1 MISVRRPVVGKH
13 MSVKPAVRRTHETG
27 AERRRRRRRKGKD
40 RGNEKK
46 KRRVNEMV

>member
-27 AERRRRRRRKGKD
+27 VERRRRRRERTGEMS
-40 RGNEKK
+40 NKK
-46 KRRVNEMV
+46 KRIVNEMM

>member
-27 AERRRRRRRKGKD
+27 AERRRRRRRERTGEMSKKK
-40 RGNEKK
+40 KK
-46 KRRVNEMV
+46 KR